1 MKFLLKVLYILLY
14 IFLFSVSLKC
24 QGLGGESSDPFKSLG
39 IPDLNPQRMLEELDL
54 NKNQKKRI
62 NEEIKLKSIAD
73 VPKFLKYSNIT
84 QEEAIDTVSKFLLQ
98 DDSYLKTL
106 GVIYDQTGFEGL
118 KKGTKIANY
127 GTEERLIQRVKSSAF
142 IWVKKIKLK

>member
-54 NKNQKKRI
+54 YKKKNVRT
-62 NEEIKLKSIAD
+62 NEEVKLKSIAD

-84 QEEAIDTVSKFLLQ
+84 QEEAIETVSKFLLQ

-106 GVIYDQTGFEGL
+106 GVIFDQSGFEGL
-118 KKGTKIANY
+118 KKGTKIANF
-127 GTEERLIQRVKSSAF
+127 GTEERLIQRAKSSAYL
-142 IWVKKIKLK
+142 WVI

>member
-1 MKFLLKVLYILLY
+1 
-14 IFLFSVSLKC
+14 
-24 QGLGGESSDPFKSLG
+24 
-39 IPDLNPQRMLEELDL
+39 MLEELDL

>member
-1 MKFLLKVLYILLY
+1 MKLLLKVLNILLY
-14 IFLFSVSLKC
+14 IFISSVSLKC

-54 NKNQKKRI
+54 YKKKNVRT
-62 NEEIKLKSIAD
+62 NEEVKLKSIAD

-84 QEEAIDTVSKFLLQ
+84 QEEAIETVSKFLLQ

-106 GVIYDQTGFEGL
+106 GVIFDQSGFEGL
-118 KKGTKIANY
+118 KKGTKIANF
-127 GTEERLIQRVKSSAF
+127 GTEERLIQRAKSSAYL
-142 IWVKKIKLK
+142 WVI